1 MLLNQFLRSLL
12 AAYAAGASG
21 HCPDEHALI

>member
-1 MLLNQFLRSLL
+1 MNLNSFLRSLL

-21 HCPDEHALI
+21 HCPSDESAF

>member
-1 MLLNQFLRSLL
+1 MLLNPFMRSLL

-21 HCPDEHALI
+21 NCPDEHALI